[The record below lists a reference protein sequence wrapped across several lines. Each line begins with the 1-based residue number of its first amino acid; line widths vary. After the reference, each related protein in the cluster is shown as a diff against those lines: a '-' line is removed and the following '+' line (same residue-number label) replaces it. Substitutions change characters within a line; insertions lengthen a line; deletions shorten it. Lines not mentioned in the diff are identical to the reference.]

1 MTKPPLDRDAWH
13 LARASRCHGTEA
25 VTCSPQISIGSL
37 REYIAHYFIQ
47 TGWHHGGRGRP
58 HTGPSNASTRHSTR
72 LGPSRYTHAITPHCY
87 RSASRAFE
95 HRVQQAATPRQ
106 WAADHL
112 SGGSSL

>member
-13 LARASRCHGTEA
+13 LARASRNGSCHLR
-25 VTCSPQISIGSL
+25 SIGSL